1 MSNIDKNNN
10 KFLFVAFFFF
20 WKLEMKE
27 NLQVSEKEKINSWLE
42 KQILIWNGTPVSKLF
57 GKNKVSQ
64 FSPNIKVERKNN
76 EDTKKGKDINKP
88 NINDIK
94 KENSKKTSDEILNKI
109 NDNQNNQSSNM
120 KLRFKDWSDLH
131 NYLLVSM
138 KRE

>member
-1 MSNIDKNNN
+1 
-10 KFLFVAFFFF
+10 
-20 WKLEMKE
+20 MKE